1 MKNTRPV
8 YLNLFKIRLPVPGIV
23 SILHRASGV
32 LLFFLVPVL
41 LWLLSTSLAYQS
53 RFSELQLQFA
63 QSCGLRF
70 LVWFTLSML
79 IYHLFAGIRHL
90 LMDFGLGDSLRWGRI
105 GAYIVLV
112 ASGLFILL
120 MGIWLW

>member
-1 MKNTRPV
+1 LKTSRPV
-8 YLNLFKIRLPVPGIV
+8 YLNLFKIRLPAPGIV

-41 LWLLSTSLAYQS
+41 LWLLGASLAYQS
-53 RFSELQLQFA
+53 RFNDLQLQFA
-63 QSCGLRF
+63 QSGCLRF
-70 LVWFTLSML
+70 FVWITLSAL

-112 ASGLFILL
+112 ASALFILL